1 MVKGCGAVM
10 LSMILSSGFALAAPT
25 PADDCSWTAYRLRRG
40 VFTSGGSRLWSS
52 LGCASVGSG
61 SSKSTSHMIHA
72 ASGTRFGSSMSV
84 PTRLCPPGGRF
95 ATPSDATSSQP

>member
-40 VFTSGGSRLWSS
+40 VFASDGSCPWSS
-52 LGCASVGSG
+52 LRRAFVGSG
-61 SSKSTSHMIHA
+61 SSKNTSHMIHA
-72 ASGTRFGSSMSV
+72 ASGTRSGSCMTV
-84 PTRLCPPGGRF
+84 PTALCPLRGRL
-95 ATPSDATSSQP
+95 TTSSDLASSQP